1 MGMLDDLLGAA
12 LGGQGLGGGAP
23 ARGGPG
29 LPAGLGGG
37 AMATLLPILLSMLS
51 QGGGRSPGG
60 LGGLLGQVLGGG
72 GGLGGPSGS
81 AGGLGG
87 LGGLLEQ
94 LERTGHGA
102 HAQSWVGTGQNLPIS
117 PDAIGQVFGQDGL
130 AQIARRAGLSTGEA
144 GAGLAQLLPALV
156 DHVTPQGK
164 VPAGNEIDDV
174 LAGLMQRLGG

>member
-1 MGMLDDLLGAA
+1 MAA
-12 LGGQGLGGGAP
+12 
-23 ARGGPG
+23 
-29 LPAGLGGG
+29 
-37 AMATLLPILLSMLS
+37 LLPILLSMLS

-72 GGLGGPSGS
+72 GGLGSQGGS
-81 AGGLGG
+81 AGG

-130 AQIARRAGLSTGEA
+130 AEIARRAGLSTGEA

-174 LAGLMQRLGG
+174 LAGLMKRLGG